1 LGEDDGWVREGEK
14 CSQGWVWSLASGL
27 PVEEDEAGLLG
38 LAGPVRLLG
47 GEQAGEQGENQVGR
61 EFIAKERIAGRVE
74 ALLFT
79 QLANGIPP
87 MAGSKAAGAHDG
99 PVSKWAGFAHV
110 GEPWDVD
117 HVAGVEGGEE
127 RGGGEDGGDPGQAEL
142 LCYERGGVIEFAGNH
157 KVGGCGGLD
166 QIEVGIAQMGE
177 DEPAKEYLRAA
188 LEVVALADHV
198 AISGVPVGADGVE
211 GDALGFHYLPVIR
224 GGGDGDRV
232 AAALEFE
239 AECEAGMQIAERPDG
254 GEEDS
259 LRLVLVRQSGLPG
272 SASTWII
279 RCGGCRG
286 HGPL

>member
-1 LGEDDGWVREGEK
+1 M
-14 CSQGWVWSLASGL
+14 A
-27 PVEEDEAGLLG
+27 DEQK
-38 LAGPVRLLG
+38 PG
-47 GEQAGEQGENQVGR
+47 GS
-61 EFIAKERIAGRVE
+61 E
-74 ALLFT
+74 A
-79 QLANGIPP
+79 APP
-87 MAGSKAAGAHDG
+87 PGSEAAGQPEKPAAEACI
-99 PVSKWAGFAHV
+99 KT
-110 GEPWDVD
+110 
-117 HVAGVEGGEE
+117 
-127 RGGGEDGGDPGQAEL
+127 GQ
-142 LCYERGGVIEFAGNH
+142 
-157 KVGGCGGLD
+157 
-166 QIEVGIAQMGE
+166 
-177 DEPAKEYLRAA
+177 
-188 LEVVALADHV
+188 
-198 AISGVPVGADGVE
+198 GADGVE